1 MLKILLPYSINFHLK
16 QTTST
21 RSPIRT
27 QLKTFSKP
35 LSPNSLSQFL
45 PIHRSALGFASG
57 FALHLSRRESGS
69 GLNSDIEDGGVVSL
83 DWPAKLE
90 LKEQHGLDTT
100 FLLVPVEVF
109 TADFG

>member
-1 MLKILLPYSINFHLK
+1 MNRGRIVV
-16 QTTST
+16 
-21 RSPIRT
+21 RSGGESENDFELEYQRVCV
-27 QLKTFSKP
+27 
-35 LSPNSLSQFL
+35 
-45 PIHRSALGFASG
+45 SA
-57 FALHLSRRESGS
+57 
-69 GLNSDIEDGGVVSL
+69 EDGGVVSL